1 MAKTKMKKKASGYE
15 FRGLFA
21 GIENSKEWTDRLKAI
36 AKKEHRSVSMQ
47 ARVLLMYGI
56 QTYEIKHK
64 PIKGGRQ

>member
-1 MAKTKMKKKASGYE
+1 MAKTKMKNKASGYE
-15 FRGLFA
+15 FRALFA
-21 GIENSKEWTDRLKAI
+21 GIDDSKEWTNRLKEI

-64 PIKGGRQ
+64 DIKGEK